1 MKICGHML
9 FDKDYP
15 TCPYC
20 DIDRLREELEQVKDK
35 LTEARKVIL
44 SEHDRFVTERTRA
57 EKAERAIKWASE
69 NMSPRF
75 KAYVVGD
82 DKMTLTPDEIL
93 KKAEGE

>member
-69 NMSPRF
+69 KMVELYGLPPRGMR
-75 KAYVVGD
+75 Y
-82 DKMTLTPDEIL
+82 TPDEIIHR
-93 KKAEGE
+93 ANEGK